1 MSNYLRNNDDAT
13 TRETISPFRRRRL
26 WLATGVVGL
35 TGAVSL
41 AGVAYATTGAT
52 GPHRLADVKWS
63 TAQQLNDGEHGD
75 EAAGDEHGKGEYG
88 EDEHGKDGKE
98 GRDQGEWG
106 QGHGEWGPE
115 GDHGKA
121 REVPC
126 DDDALV
132 DAIELANRDHG
143 GTLKLA
149 EKCTYELDVKDRK
162 IGGALPEIKQDVTI
176 KGNGSTIT
184 RDAEDSFRIFRVV
197 DGGAL
202 TLKDLTI
209 SGGNASEF
217 KYPVEAEMVAP
228 AAANGT
234 AALPAPAAAPAQP
247 AVAGAAATTAAQ
259 SATAPAL
266 VAPAAPAAVKAA
278 PVTATATTAQATAA
292 QATTAQ
298 ATAQATAAQAT
309 TAKAATTTAAT
320 TTATTAAGEDREG
333 DGDGGALLVERGGSA
348 HLSNVKL
355 ADNNAEHNGGAVAN
369 FGRVWLEDSKVV
381 NNHAQGDG
389 GGVFNRGIL
398 KVEETKV
405 DDNTAGGNGGG
416 IANGSGLSGKHGADA
431 SELKSYVPSGK
442 HDEAGTVEII
452 GSDHG
457 KDGGKDGE
465 KSSLSNN
472 HAGKNGGGL
481 FSSGGYVTVSFT
493 AITGNTACE
502 NGGGI
507 YAENTDLDVDHAVI
521 AKNHADGDGGGVVTT
536 GGKHWGYPS
545 TKDEGSA
552 TIADSVIVDN
562 TANRFGGG
570 IYNGQWLIKIE
581 DGFLT
586 TPQDEDDN
594 AALTLRNTVIKG
606 NTALNGGGIFNNK
619 AKITLTKTHVTENT
633 ATDTA
638 KLHRVAGG
646 VLNHEGHVKLDD
658 ESLISNNDPTNCAN
672 TVEDCFN

>member
-1 MSNYLRNNDDAT
+1 MAPPRTS
-13 TRETISPFRRRRL
+13 RRRGL
-26 WLATGVVGL
+26 WVATGVAGLTGVVGL
-35 TGAVSL
+35 AALGGL
-41 AGVAYATTGAT
+41 AARNDRAGDPERVADNRATA
-52 GPHRLADVKWS
+52 PQNA
-63 TAQQLNDGEHGD
+63 D
-75 EAAGDEHGKGEYG
+75 EASPEDSVGHDPKAEDHADHDPKAESGTGHDLKGEDLFDAG
-88 EDEHGKDGKE
+88 PAWEGVHGQGGPDGKDADGRE
-98 GRDQGEWG
+98 GPEWG
-106 QGHGEWGPE
+106 ARGGAEEHDGT
-115 GDHGKA
+115 

-217 KYPVEAEMVAP
+217 AYPQGSVGLRRQAGPVARP
-228 AAANGT
+228 
-234 AALPAPAAAPAQP
+234 
-247 AVAGAAATTAAQ
+247 
-259 SATAPAL
+259 
-266 VAPAAPAAVKAA
+266 PAAVRSA
-278 PVTATATTAQATAA
+278 P
-292 QATTAQ
+292 
-298 ATAQATAAQAT
+298 
-309 TAKAATTTAAT
+309 
-320 TTATTAAGEDREG
+320 AGGGEKRGE
-333 DGDGGALLVERGGSA
+333 GDGGALLVERGGKA
-348 HLSNVKL
+348 RL
-355 ADNNAEHNGGAVAN
+355 AQVTLTGNNAGGDGGAVAN

-381 NNHAQGDG
+381 NNHARGDG
-389 GGVFNRGIL
+389 GGVFNRGVL

-416 IANGSGLSGKHGADA
+416 IANGGGGRRTGVGH
-431 SELKSYVPSGK
+431 V
-442 HDEAGTVEII
+442 AGTVEIT
-452 GSDHG
+452 GAWDG
-457 KDGGKDGE
+457 KDT
-465 KSSLSNN
+465 SPSTLSRN
-472 HAGKNGGGL
+472 HAGRNGGGL
-481 FSSGGYVTVSFT
+481 FSGGGYVTVSFT

-507 YAENTDLDVDHAVI
+507 YAENTDLDVGKVI
-521 AKNHADGDGGGVVTT
+521 VAGNHAGRDGGGVDT
-536 GGKHWGYPS
+536 G
-545 TKDEGSA
+545 EGFA
-552 TIADSVIVDN
+552 TVADSIIVDN

-672 TVEDCFN
+672 TVEDCFT

>member
-1 MSNYLRNNDDAT
+1 MSDDVT
-13 TRETISPFRRRRL
+13 TPDDGAPMVPPRTSRRRGL
-26 WLATGVVGL
+26 WVATGVAGL
-35 TGAVSL
+35 TGIVGL
-41 AGVAYATTGAT
+41 AALGG
-52 GPHRLADVKWS
+52 LAARHDR
-63 TAQQLNDGEHGD
+63 
-75 EAAGDEHGKGEYG
+75 AGDPERVADNRATAPPNAGDDSPEDGRTSEDGAGHDPKGEDLSDAG
-88 EDEHGKDGKE
+88 P
-98 GRDQGEWG
+98 GRDDAHGREGPEWG
-106 QGHGEWGPE
+106 ARGGAE
-115 GDHGKA
+115 DHDDV

-209 SGGNASEF
+209 SGGNASEVTD
-217 KYPVEAEMVAP
+217 PGGSVRSTP
-228 AAANGT
+228 AG
-234 AALPAPAAAPAQP
+234 
-247 AVAGAAATTAAQ
+247 GGG
-259 SATAPAL
+259 
-266 VAPAAPAAVKAA
+266 KRY
-278 PVTATATTAQATAA
+278 
-292 QATTAQ
+292 
-298 ATAQATAAQAT
+298 
-309 TAKAATTTAAT
+309 
-320 TTATTAAGEDREG
+320 E
-333 DGDGGALLVERGGSA
+333 GDGGALLVERGGKA
-348 HLSNVKL
+348 RL
-355 ADNNAEHNGGAVAN
+355 AQVTLAGNNAGGDGGAVAN
-369 FGRVWLEDSKVV
+369 FGRVWLEDSRVV
-381 NNHAQGDG
+381 NNHARGDG

-416 IANGSGLSGKHGADA
+416 IANGSGGRRTG
-431 SELKSYVPSGK
+431 VGQV
-442 HDEAGTVEII
+442 AGTVEIT
-452 GSDHG
+452 GGWAG
-457 KDGGKDGE
+457 KDT
-465 KSSLSNN
+465 SPSTLSRNR
-472 HAGKNGGGL
+472 AGRDGGGL
-481 FSSGGYVTVSFT
+481 FSGGGYVTVSFT

-507 YAENTDLDVDHAVI
+507 DAENTDLDVGKVI
-521 AKNHADGDGGGVVTT
+521 IAGNHAGHDGGGMDT
-536 GGKHWGYPS
+536 G
-545 TKDEGSA
+545 EGFA
-552 TIADSVIVDN
+552 TVADSVIVDN

-586 TPQDEDDN
+586 RPQDEDDN

-646 VLNHEGHVKLDD
+646 ILNHEGHVTLDD